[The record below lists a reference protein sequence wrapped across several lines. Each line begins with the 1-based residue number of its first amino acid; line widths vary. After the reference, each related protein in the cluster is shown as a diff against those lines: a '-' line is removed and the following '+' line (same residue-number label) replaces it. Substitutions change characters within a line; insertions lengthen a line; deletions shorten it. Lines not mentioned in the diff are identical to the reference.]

1 MATKHGLARG
11 LDALLPETD
20 LPAGVTEIAVSQ
32 LDPNPD
38 QPRRTFDTQALEA
51 LAESIRQAGV
61 LQPLLVVEN
70 GARYRIVAGER
81 RYRAARRAGLQS
93 VPCVV
98 RDMTEQERMEA
109 ALIENLQREDLNP
122 IEEAAGIRALMEEC
136 GYTQELAAKRVGR
149 SRPAVAN
156 LLRLLQ
162 LPESIREMVK
172 AGELSA
178 GHARVLA
185 GLADESRQLALA
197 ERAVREGMS
206 VRELEKLAAQTME
219 KPAKPE
225 PKPLPSEL
233 NDMQER
239 LQNVLGVRTAL
250 HGNLKKGKIIL
261 QYDSAE
267 ELEAIYEAMER
278 LENE

>member
-81 RYRAARRAGLQS
+81 RYRAARMAGLQS

-122 IEEAAGIRALMEEC
+122 IEEAAGIRALRTMAQTAAATIGATAVLCEVNW
-136 GYTQELAAKRVGR
+136 LAVV
-149 SRPAVAN
+149 S
-156 LLRLLQ
+156 
-162 LPESIREMVK
+162 ST
-172 AGELSA
+172 
-178 GHARVLA
+178 VLA
-185 GLADESRQLALA
+185 GILSLLTSLAGLP
-197 ERAVREGMS
+197 
-206 VRELEKLAAQTME
+206 ELEE
-219 KPAKPE
+219 
-225 PKPLPSEL
+225 
-233 NDMQER
+233 
-239 LQNVLGVRTAL
+239 
-250 HGNLKKGKIIL
+250 
-261 QYDSAE
+261 
-267 ELEAIYEAMER
+267 
-278 LENE
+278 